1 MSFPFFFPDSHLS
14 LPLIFLSPFIL
25 PKPSQTKPLL
35 ANQGLA
41 HHRSPSPNV
50 PPIPAVTRAHRHF
63 LFLLLLFPFVWILD
77 FGFWIFDYGFW
88 ILDFIKGIMDFD
100 VKLKVDVAFSNEVM
114 TLVLDMKPCEK
125 QRKEEEKIKKRKM
138 KKTKPNPA

>member
-1 MSFPFFFPDSHLS
+1 MNPAIVSKSR
-14 LPLIFLSPFIL
+14 
-25 PKPSQTKPLL
+25 TC
-35 ANQGLA
+35 A
-41 HHRSPSPNV
+41 
-50 PPIPAVTRAHRHF
+50 PPIPAVPRVHRHF

-125 QRKEEEKIKKRKM
+125 QRKEEENKIKM
-138 KKTKPNPA
+138 KKTRPDPE